1 MKKLLYFLLF
11 ILPFTLLAQDS
22 KLFKQSVKADN
33 VKQGTVRLEMP
44 AGVLHLKTGTTQFID
59 AQVNYNHAGWKP
71 AMNYSQNQGVAN
83 LTLKQEEISNK
94 ENNGENKW
102 IINLNKSIPLQLIV
116 SMGAGEANLDL
127 SKSRLEKLNVEA
139 GAVKC
144 NINLAGSAV
153 KSAKISAGVG
163 ELNVDMSG
171 NWNHDVTMDISGG
184 IGDVKLKLPK
194 GTGVRLKSSGLGS
207 KNLNGFKKNNGSYQ
221 NAAYGKSK
229 HTLTINVSGGMG
241 SLTVIEV

>member
-1 MKKLLYFLLF
+1 MKKLLYLVLF
-11 ILPFTLLAQDS
+11 IVPVALLAQNT
-22 KLFKQSVKADN
+22 KLFKQAVKADN
-33 VKQGTVRLEMP
+33 VKQAIVKLEMP
-44 AGVLHLKTGTTQFID
+44 AGELHLKTGTTQLID
-59 AQVNYNHAGWKP
+59 AQVNYNQAGWKP
-71 AMNYSQNQGVAN
+71 VMNYSKSNGGAN

-102 IINLNKSIPLQLIV
+102 TINLNKTIPLQLAV

-127 SKSRLEKLNVEA
+127 SKSRLEKLEVEA
-139 GAVKC
+139 GAVSC

-153 KSAKISAGVG
+153 KTAKISAGVG

-171 NWNHDVTMDISGG
+171 NWNHNATVDISGG

-194 GTGVRLKSSGLGS
+194 GTGVRIKASGLGS
-207 KNLNGFKKNNGSYQ
+207 RNLNGFRKNTDYHQ
-221 NAAYGKSK
+221 NAALGKSK

-241 SLTVIEV
+241 SLTVVEV